1 MATPDD
7 LRAAIAGRLLTPDDE
22 GYDEARRVHNGMIDK
37 RPALIA
43 RCLDVSDIVAAVG
56 YARDE
61 GLQFSVRGGGHNVGG
76 RGVLVDPE
84 RRVAVAQGGATW
96 GDFYRATDIYGLS
109 TNGGVISST
118 GVAGLTL
125 GGGTRRTSS
134 TSTKTSCRSGSA
146 GGSTGAPRRQS
157 NAV

>member
-1 MATPDD
+1 
-7 LRAAIAGRLLTPDDE
+7 
-22 GYDEARRVHNGMIDK
+22 
-37 RPALIA
+37 
-43 RCLDVSDIVAAVG
+43 VSDIVAAVG

-61 GLQFSVRGGGHNVGG
+61 GLQLSVRGGGHNVGG
-76 RGVLVDPE
+76 RAVTHGGLMIDLAEMCGVLVDPE
-84 RRVAVAQGGATW
+84 GRVAVAQGGATW